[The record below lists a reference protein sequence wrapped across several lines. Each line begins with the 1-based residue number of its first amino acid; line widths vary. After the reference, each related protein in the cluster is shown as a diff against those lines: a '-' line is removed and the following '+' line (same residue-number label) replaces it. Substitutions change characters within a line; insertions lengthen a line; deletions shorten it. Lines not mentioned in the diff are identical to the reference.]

1 MAWFWSSTERGIVAR
16 HAECDWAR
24 LAALAAIALVA
35 VGCGSLNLHD
45 EPVIPGGELALPA
58 LSARARQTGSLWR
71 DNVSANFL
79 FTDVRARFPGDLLT
93 VVIVED
99 ASGSK
104 EAATST
110 KTNTEVF
117 GNLKQFF
124 GFPQALQANNPDI
137 NPEALIEAQAK
148 REWDGEGATSRKGKL
163 TARITALVTAVA
175 PNGNLWVEGEKVV
188 AVNREDQHVV
198 VSGWVRPED
207 INAQN
212 EVLSFRLAQARVDY
226 YGVGVIGSKQHPGWA
241 MWVLDLAW
249 PF

>member
-1 MAWFWSSTERGIVAR
+1 MRTAVLG
-16 HAECDWAR
+16 
-24 LAALAAIALVA
+24 ALALLAG
-35 VGCGSLNLHD
+35 GCGRFYLHN
-45 EPVIPGGELALPA
+45 EPVLQGAELAVPPP
-58 LSARARQTGSLWR
+58 SARARQTGSLWR
-71 DNVSANFL
+71 ENVSANFL
-79 FTDVRARFPGDLLT
+79 FSDVRARFPGDLLT
-93 VVIVED
+93 VLVVED

-110 KTNTEVF
+110 KTNTDVF

-124 GFPQALQANNPDI
+124 GLPQKWQQNNSDI

-163 TARITALVTAVA
+163 TARITALVTTVA

-198 VSGWVRPED
+198 VAGWVRPED

-212 EVLSFRLAQARVDY
+212 EVLSSRLAQARIDY
-226 YGVGVIGSKQHPGWA
+226 YGVGVLGSKQHPGWA
-241 MWVLDLAW
+241 MWVLDLVW